1 MTKAAWLQAVA
12 DATHRIA
19 DWEARW
25 PPFDSSASLD
35 AAALDA
41 LSELTERLEDNYP
54 FFHPLYA
61 GQMLKPPHPVASAAY
76 ATAMWINPNNHALD
90 GGPATAALEREVVAA
105 LGQMLGLD
113 APLGHLSASGTVANL
128 EALWI
133 ARCCRPNTAFAVSD
147 AAHYTHARMASVL
160 GVRVVGIATDGAGRM
175 SVDALR
181 DALDSEAVGTVIATA
196 GTTGLGAIDPIDAIA
211 TVCRERDVRLHVDAA
226 YGGFFAL
233 LAQRTPPLVAPAPF
247 AAIQYA
253 DSVVIDPHKHGL
265 QPYGCGC
272 VLFRDPSV
280 GQFYV
285 HDSPY
290 TYFTSD
296 ALHLGEI
303 TLECSRAGA
312 SAAALWTTVRALTLS
327 PTGALAEGLASGRR
341 AALAWADAIA
351 AEPRLRLVDAPDTD
365 ILAFAP
371 WSHAGEMT
379 ASQVS
384 AATDAVFEA
393 GMAAGADG
401 FYLAKLRLERGALE
415 DRWPD
420 LVWDTEQV
428 TVLRSVLM
436 KPEHEAWWP
445 TLHERVCAMLGR

>member
-1 MTKAAWLQAVA
+1 MSKSDWVAAV
-12 DATHRIA
+12 DAAARRIGT
-19 DWEARW
+19 WEGRW
-25 PPFDSSASLD
+25 PDFESSAALD
-35 AAALDA
+35 AAALEA
-41 LSELTERLEDNYP
+41 LHALTDRLEDNYP

-90 GGPATAALEREVVAA
+90 GGPATAALEREVIAE
-105 LGQMLGLD
+105 LGEMLGLD
-113 APLGHLSASGTVANL
+113 APLGHLSASGTIANL

-133 ARCCRPNTAFAVSD
+133 ARCCRPGTAFAVSD

-160 GVRVVGIATDGAGRM
+160 GVPVVAVATDANGRM
-175 SVDALR
+175 CVDALR
-181 DALDSEAVGTVIATA
+181 AVLARETIGTVVATA
-196 GTTGLGAIDPIDAIA
+196 GTTGLGVIDPIDAIA
-211 TVCRERDVRLHVDAA
+211 ALCQEHDVRLHVDAA
-226 YGGFFAL
+226 YGGFFSL
-233 LAQRTPPLVAPAPF
+233 LARRSPPLVSPGPF
-247 AAIQYA
+247 AAIGQA

-272 VLFRDPSV
+272 VLFRDPAV

-290 TYFTSD
+290 TYFTSE

-312 SAAALWTTVRALTLS
+312 TAAALWTTVRALTLS
-327 PTGALAEGLASGRR
+327 PDGALAEGLASGRR
-341 AALAWADAIA
+341 AALAWAAAIES
-351 AEPRLRLVDAPDTD
+351 EPRLRLVQAPETD

-371 WSHAGEMT
+371 WPGDGPVR
-379 ASQVS
+379 ASEISQT
-384 AATDAVFEA
+384 TDAVFRGGMEA
-393 GMAAGADG
+393 GGEG
-401 FYLAKLRLERGALE
+401 FYLAKLRLERADLAS
-415 DRWPD
+415 RWPEV
-420 LVWDTEQV
+420 VWDVDEV

-445 TLHERVCAMLGR
+445 ILHARVCAMLPR